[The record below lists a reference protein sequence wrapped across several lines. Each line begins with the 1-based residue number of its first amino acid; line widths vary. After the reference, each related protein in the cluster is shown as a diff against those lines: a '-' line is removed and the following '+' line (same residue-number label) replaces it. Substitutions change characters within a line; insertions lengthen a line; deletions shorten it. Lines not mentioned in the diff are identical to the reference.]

1 MDGDRA
7 RGQEART
14 DPAARWRRE
23 SAKTYAT
30 SGEGNATID
39 ASSSV
44 HESRASGGVCKIPGA
59 VRRRGMPPLT
69 LLTRSVSRP
78 AVVTALLLLSS
89 ACSTYRSTL
98 SRAPVADA
106 VAARD
111 VSDQTTVSQD
121 NAAAQAGQGI
131 GRLLIRKASMLLEV
145 ENPEVVARRVATMT
159 ASLGGYIEQSRE
171 SSGGGVHI
179 KVRVPA
185 GMLEEAMDSV
195 ATMGRVEKRQI
206 SADDVT
212 EQVVDLGARIAT
224 RRVIRDRLR
233 ALLERAS
240 SIEDV
245 ITVERELAR
254 VQGELDV
261 LERRLEYLRG
271 SSAMA
276 ELSVDARR
284 KRVLGPLG
292 LVAVGLGWLVE
303 KAFIIR

>member
-1 MDGDRA
+1 MR
-7 RGQEART
+7 
-14 DPAARWRRE
+14 
-23 SAKTYAT
+23 
-30 SGEGNATID
+30 
-39 ASSSV
+39 
-44 HESRASGGVCKIPGA
+44 
-59 VRRRGMPPLT
+59 PLT
-69 LLTRSVSRP
+69 LLARTVSRP
-78 AVVTALLLLSS
+78 AVVTALLVLSS

-98 SRAPVADA
+98 ARPPAADA
-106 VAARD
+106 VAERAAL
-111 VSDQTTVSQD
+111 DQPSVSQD
-121 NAAAQAGQGI
+121 EVGAQAGQSI

-145 ENPEVVARRVATMT
+145 ENPELVARRVATMT

-185 GMLEEAMDSV
+185 GALEEAMDSV